1 MAEEVVMAGEQQGG
15 EAGGEARST
24 RRGGTPPVSGAA
36 QQAPLPPAYEDP
48 FLPLGQAVATPAA
61 GAAASPEPEAAP
73 TADVAS
79 RLVDPFDVV
88 VRAPSAADAAPVVD
102 PLQPL
107 HLSTVTVAPEV
118 STRLQPAVDDEP
130 PTVAEPVAAARPV
143 VADDVQPEQRQ
154 PEAEPPPVDPPQ
166 ALQPEPTPPRPEP
179 EPAPEAELDLPEPS
193 PPPAPTER
201 PPPRVLDDP
210 LGLGDVGLIAPVLPT
225 GPTSPTDDVLAG
237 TLRPVDVS
245 TDLADLDLLDLA
257 PVGRETIDT
266 VDVFEPLVDLDPEIG
281 LEADPLAPLLDVDS
295 FLDLGLDSQFD
306 VGGRFDDF

>member
-1 MAEEVVMAGEQQGG
+1 MAGEQQGG

-24 RRGGTPPVSGAA
+24 RRGAAAPVAGAT
-36 QQAPLPPAYEDP
+36 QQVPLPPAYEDP

-61 GAAASPEPEAAP
+61 GAAGAPEPQVAP
-73 TADVAS
+73 TADVAT

-107 HLSTVTVAPEV
+107 HLATVTVAPDV
-118 STRLQPAVDDEP
+118 PTRLQPAVDVEP
-130 PTVAEPVAAARPV
+130 PPAAQPAAVARPA
-143 VADDVQPEQRQ
+143 VADDVQPEQLR
-154 PEAEPPPVDPPQ
+154 PETEPPPVGPPEAVEPDASPLRPDPAP
-166 ALQPEPTPPRPEP
+166 A
-179 EPAPEAELDLPEPS
+179 PAPEPDLPEP
-193 PPPAPTER
+193 PPPPGPTER

-210 LGLGDVGLIAPVLPT
+210 LGLGDVGLVSPVLPT
-225 GPTSPTDDVLAG
+225 GPTSPRDDVLAG
-237 TLRPVDVS
+237 TLRPVDVG
-245 TDLADLDLLDLA
+245 TDLADLDLVDLA
-257 PVGRETIDT
+257 PAGRETIDP

-295 FLDLGLDSQFD
+295 VLDLGLDSQFD